1 MISDQEMVVRL
12 LVTVVLSGAIGLERE
27 RSGRVAGL
35 RTHVLVGLGS
45 ALIML
50 TSLHLFDTFQG
61 VLTID
66 PSRMAAQVVSG
77 IGFIGAG
84 AILRSQASVRGL
96 TTAASLWVVA
106 GIGLATGCGYFR
118 ASAVTTLLALVA
130 LAIFSR
136 LERFWIGTKSDED
149 TTYGA
154 EREYK
159 SSG

>member
-1 MISDQEMVVRL
+1 MVVRL
-12 LVTVVLSGAIGLERE
+12 LVTVVLSGLIGLERE
-27 RSGRVAGL
+27 RSGRMAGL

-45 ALIML
+45 ALVML
-50 TSLHLFDTFQG
+50 TSLHLFEMFHSM
-61 VLTID
+61 VEMD
-66 PSRMAAQVVSG
+66 PGRMAAQVVSG

-106 GIGLATGCGYFR
+106 GIGLASGCGYYR
-118 ASAVTTLLALVA
+118 AAVVTTLLALLA
-130 LAIFSR
+130 LVVFSR
-136 LERFWIGTKSDED
+136 LERIWIRTKPDEA

-154 EREYK
+154 EREHK